1 MKYLSEFLEYLKVVK
16 KHSNNTI
23 INYQVDILEFNDFMK
38 GKILGIS
45 KEDVNDYLNYMY
57 EMNASKSTISRKLS
71 SLRTF
76 YNYLISN
83 GIVSTN
89 YFSLVKNPRKDKSL
103 PRYVN
108 DSDIDKMFMIPD
120 TRKPIGQ
127 RNLVI
132 IRMLYATGVR
142 VSELVN
148 IKIKDINISE
158 RTIRILGKGS
168 KERIVIF
175 GINTSREL
183 KKYLDDGRRKLDVR
197 NSDYLFLNKDGNR
210 LSDRYVRKI
219 IDDIIVK
226 ASISMH
232 VSPHMLRHT
241 FATEMLNN
249 GADLVS
255 VKDLLGHESL
265 NTTSIYT
272 HVSDEM
278 IRKVYDKAHPRAH
291 NE

>member
-16 KHSNNTI
+16 KHSDNTI

-197 NSDYLFLNKDGNR
+197 NSEYLFLNKDGNR

-278 IRKVYDKAHPRAH
+278 IRKVYDNAHPRAH
-291 NE
+291 SE

>member
-16 KHSNNTI
+16 KHSDNTI

-38 GKILGIS
+38 GKILEIS

-197 NSDYLFLNKDGNR
+197 NSEYLFLNKDGNR

>member
-1 MKYLSEFLEYLKVVK
+1 MKYLSEFLEYLKVIK

-38 GKILGIS
+38 GKILEIS
-45 KEDVNDYLNYMY
+45 KEEVNDYLNYMY

-89 YFSLVKNPRKDKSL
+89 YFLLVKNPRKDKNL

-120 TRKPIGQ
+120 TRKSIGQ

-197 NSDYLFLNKDGNR
+197 NSEYLFLNKDGNR

-291 NE
+291 SE

>member
-16 KHSNNTI
+16 KHSDNTI

-38 GKILGIS
+38 GKILEIS

-76 YNYLISN
+76 YNYLVSN
-83 GIVSTN
+83 SIVSTN

-197 NSDYLFLNKDGNR
+197 NSEYLFLNKDGNR

-291 NE
+291 SE

>member
-197 NSDYLFLNKDGNR
+197 NSEYLFLNKDGNR

>member
-89 YFSLVKNPRKDKSL
+89 YFSLVKNPRKDKNL

-197 NSDYLFLNKDGNR
+197 NSEYLFLNKDGNR

>member
-16 KHSNNTI
+16 KHSDNTI

-108 DSDIDKMFMIPD
+108 DSDIDKMFTIPD

-197 NSDYLFLNKDGNR
+197 NSEYLFLNKDGNR